1 MPGKTPILSRRDA
14 LVGAAVTLLALQG
27 CSSSHPRL
35 PGYVPPPLD
44 VSGAR
49 SLRAQAAAHGL
60 LTGFALSVPL
70 LQDSEPY
77 RRVAR
82 EQCSIA
88 VAENTMKWG
97 AIRPTRAD
105 FNFDGADA
113 FVQFC
118 ESHNIKMRGH
128 NLCWH
133 ESLPRWFL
141 DTATPENAR
150 ALLTEHIRVVAGR
163 YRGRMHSWDVVNEAV
178 WIADGRPDGLR
189 TSPWL
194 KLIGDDYI
202 EVAFRTARQADPAAL
217 LTYNEY
223 GLEGESEGDQQKRIA
238 TLLLLRRL
246 RQRNVPIDAV
256 GIQSHIKAR
265 SLHGYGP
272 SLRSFIQS
280 CKSMDLEVFITEL
293 DVDDRELPSD
303 SGHRDAGVAA
313 TYADYLQATLAEPN
327 VKAVLTW
334 GVDDAQSW
342 LNQRSRRTDNKPQ
355 RPLLFDQDFR
365 PKPAFAAAAAAFAGR
380 SNGRRPQN
388 PHSGSLQDRHS
399 QSL

>member
-1 MPGKTPILSRRDA
+1 MLSSASKLSRREA
-14 LVGAAVTLLALQG
+14 LVGAAATFLTLQG
-27 CSSSHPRL
+27 CAAKHPRL
-35 PGYVPPPLD
+35 LGSALPPLD
-44 VSGAR
+44 VSGSR
-49 SLRAQAAAHGL
+49 SLHAQAAAHGL
-60 LTGFALSVPL
+60 LAGFALSAPL
-70 LQDSEPY
+70 LRESETY
-77 RRVAR
+77 RRVAS

-88 VAENTMKWG
+88 VAENAMKWG
-97 AIRPTRAD
+97 AIRPTRTD

-118 ESHNIKMRGH
+118 ETHHIKMRGH

-133 ESLPRWFL
+133 ESLPKWFL
-141 DTATPENAR
+141 DTATTENAR
-150 ALLTEHIRVVAGR
+150 DLLVEHIRVVAGR

-178 WIADGRPDGLR
+178 WIPDGRPDGLR

-194 KLIGDDYI
+194 KLIGDDYV

-223 GLEGESEGDQQKRIA
+223 GIEGETEQDQQKRVA

-256 GIQSHIKAR
+256 GIQSHIKAQ

-272 SLRSFIQS
+272 SLRGFIQS
-280 CKSMDLEVFITEL
+280 CRSMDLEVFITEM

-303 SGHRDAGVAA
+303 IERRDAGVAEA
-313 TYADYLQATLAEPN
+313 YSSYLEAALAEPN

-334 GVDDAQSW
+334 GIDDPQSW
-342 LNQRSRRTDNKPQ
+342 LNYRDPRADHEPQ
-355 RPLLFDQDFR
+355 RPLLFDRDFH
-365 PKPAFAAAAAAFAGR
+365 PKPAFAAATRAFSSRGKAA
-380 SNGRRPQN
+380 RP
-388 PHSGSLQDRHS
+388 
-399 QSL
+399 